1 MFRVIDDT
9 VNEEDE
15 RFYVVVE
22 VGSDTPDGVVCFKR
36 GAGDT
41 NCHGRSGAAQIEIRG
56 NDGEYYSYC
65 IVKLLT
71 YTLLE
76 ATFIGFAERSQT
88 VSESEAPSGDD
99 GYYITVRIN
108 SAGSERR
115 DYPVRIRVTS
125 PINTTVEGINIQF
138 DPLFDVLFGS
148 RLNIDDPI
156 TYDLNVPTDVYSTS
170 VSAFIRQDFTP
181 EGLECFTLRISGI
194 DAPGFRDISSCNE
207 DSTHP
212 TDYFCQH
219 TICIQDDDGKTFIV
233 CDTY

>member
-1 MFRVIDDT
+1 M
-9 VNEEDE
+9 
-15 RFYVVVE
+15 
-22 VGSDTPDGVVCFKR
+22 
-36 GAGDT
+36 
-41 NCHGRSGAAQIEIRG
+41 
-56 NDGEYYSYC
+56 
-65 IVKLLT
+65 
-71 YTLLE
+71 LE
-76 ATFIGFAERSQT
+76 TTFIGFAERCQT

-99 GYYITVRIN
+99 GYYITARIN

-148 RLNIDDPI
+148 RLNIDYPI
-156 TYDLNVPTDVYSTS
+156 TYDLDVPRDVYSTS

-181 EGLECFTLRISGI
+181 EGLECFTLRISAP

-207 DSTHP
+207 DSTNP
-212 TDYFCQH
+212 ADYFCQH
-219 TICIQDDDGKTFIV
+219 TICIQDDDGKRFIV

>member
-1 MFRVIDDT
+1 M
-9 VNEEDE
+9 
-15 RFYVVVE
+15 
-22 VGSDTPDGVVCFKR
+22 
-36 GAGDT
+36 
-41 NCHGRSGAAQIEIRG
+41 
-56 NDGEYYSYC
+56 
-65 IVKLLT
+65 
-71 YTLLE
+71 LE
-76 ATFIGFAERSQT
+76 TTFIGFAERSQT

-125 PINTTVEGINIQF
+125 PINTTVEGINIQL

-181 EGLECFTLRISGI
+181 EGLECFTLRISAP

-219 TICIQDDDGKTFIV
+219 TVCIQDDDGKEFIV